1 MWPASP
7 RGLLISR
14 ARAQH
19 MLIDAPGSVQI
30 QTQVPMIEQCAL
42 YRLSIVVNV
51 CKFSN
56 QGLEAGGLPQV

>member
-1 MWPASP
+1 
-7 RGLLISR
+7 
-14 ARAQH
+14 